1 MIEQQKHQK
10 HTPLVKPSWEGSTPD
25 INGLVLA
32 GGKSSRMGE
41 DKSMISYHGMPQ
53 RDYMLQLL
61 HKIVPEVFLSCHP
74 DRIPQI
80 DYRVIPDTFLDLGP
94 YGGVLSA
101 FRQNPNRAWLTVACD
116 QPLIDES
123 FLNDLISQRDPEKV
137 ATCYHDS
144 STGFPEPMITIW
156 EPRAY
161 PVLLQFLSEG
171 RSCLRKA
178 LINSDVLQVETDRP
192 EVLKNANSP
201 EEMME
206 MRKMLNA

>member
-1 MIEQQKHQK
+1 MKGHQK
-10 HTPLVKPSWEGSTPD
+10 HTPLVKPSWQGTTPA

-41 DKSMISYHGMPQ
+41 DKSMISYHGIPQ
-53 RDYMLQLL
+53 RDFLLQML
-61 HKIVPEVFLSCHP
+61 HKIVPDVFLSCHP
-74 DRIPQI
+74 DSIPEMDDQ
-80 DYRVIPDTFLDLGP
+80 VIPDTFLDLGP

-123 FLNDLISQRDPEKV
+123 FLKELISQRDPEKI
-137 ATCYHDS
+137 ATCYYDP
-144 STGFPEPMITIW
+144 STGFPEPMIVIW

-161 PVLLQFLSEG
+161 PELLNYLSEG

-178 LINSDVLQVETDRP
+178 LINSDVKQVETDRP
-192 EVLKNANSP
+192 EVLRNANTP
-201 EEMME
+201 EEVIE
-206 MRKMLNA
+206 MLKIIGNSID